1 MLIGEYQHSIDE
13 KGRVA
18 IPYRFRKFL
27 KEGAVVAKGLVDRC
41 LCLYPK
47 EEWDKLAAKLTAL
60 PISDPKARAFA
71 RLMFSGAVEVIFDRQ
86 GRILLP
92 GYLKEYA
99 GLKTQAII
107 SGVYNRVEIWD
118 VRFWQQYKTRSE
130 KSSEDIS
137 RHMREMGV

>member
-1 MLIGEYQHSIDE
+1 MFIGEYLHSIDE
-13 KGRVA
+13 KGRLAV
-18 IPYRFRKFL
+18 PFRFRKFL

-92 GYLKEYA
+92 SYLKEYA

-130 KSSEDIS
+130 KSSEEIS